1 MAKHHR
7 QNRTSRRQS
16 PNPQRGVVKPV
27 GLRIIAGRLRRRKL
41 EYSGSLGVRPMRDRV
56 RQAVFNILGTTVA
69 GTHVLDL
76 FAGTGALALEA
87 ISRGALHA
95 TLIEQDRATAQV
107 IRRNVARLGLETECR
122 VVAGNVFRLG
132 AALPPVGPEP
142 WLVFC
147 SPPYAFYVD
156 RRAEMTALVARLM
169 AAALAESGFVVE
181 SDERFDFGELP
192 EPSAWDIRRYPPALV
207 GFYFKSVQEAAEQ

>member
-1 MAKHHR
+1 MTKHHR
-7 QNRTSRRQS
+7 QSRKSR
-16 PNPQRGVVKPV
+16 PQRPDPKDGVVKPV

-41 EYSGSLGVRPMRDRV
+41 EYSGNLGVRPMRDRV

-87 ISRGALHA
+87 ISRGALYA

-107 IRRNVARLGLETECR
+107 IRRNVAHLQLETECR
-122 VVAGNVFRLG
+122 VIAGDVFLWAERRL
-132 AALPPVGPEP
+132 PIGPDP
-142 WLVFC
+142 WLVFS

-156 RRAEMTALVARLM
+156 RRAEMLSLIAQLM
-169 AAALAESGFVVE
+169 AAAPAESGFVVE

-192 EPSAWDIRRYPPALV
+192 DPAAWDIRRYPPALV
-207 GFYFKSVQEAAEQ
+207 GFYFKPLHEAL

>member
-1 MAKHHR
+1 
-7 QNRTSRRQS
+7 
-16 PNPQRGVVKPV
+16 
-27 GLRIIAGRLRRRKL
+27 
-41 EYSGSLGVRPMRDRV
+41 MRDRV

-87 ISRGALHA
+87 ISRGALYA

-107 IRRNVARLGLETECR
+107 IRRNVAHLQLETECR
-122 VVAGNVFRLG
+122 VIAGDVFLWAERRL
-132 AALPPVGPEP
+132 PIGPDP
-142 WLVFC
+142 WLVFS

-156 RRAEMTALVARLM
+156 RRAEMLSLIAQLM
-169 AAALAESGFVVE
+169 AAAPAESGFVVE

-192 EPSAWDIRRYPPALV
+192 DPAAWDIRRYPPALV
-207 GFYFKSVQEAAEQ
+207 GFYFKPLHEAL

>member
-1 MAKHHR
+1 MTRHKRQDRKSHR
-7 QNRTSRRQS
+7 HR
-16 PNPQRGVVKPV
+16 PDPKGGVVKPV

-41 EYSGSLGVRPMRDRV
+41 EYSGNLGVRPMRDRV

-122 VVAGNVFRLG
+122 VIAGDVFVWAQR
-132 AALPPVGPEP
+132 PVSIGPEP

-156 RRAEMTALVARLM
+156 RRAEMAALIARLM
-169 AAALAESGFVVE
+169 AAAPAESGFVVE

-192 EPSAWDIRRYPPALV
+192 EPTAWDIRRYPPALV
-207 GFYFKSVQEAAEQ
+207 GFYFKSVQEAL